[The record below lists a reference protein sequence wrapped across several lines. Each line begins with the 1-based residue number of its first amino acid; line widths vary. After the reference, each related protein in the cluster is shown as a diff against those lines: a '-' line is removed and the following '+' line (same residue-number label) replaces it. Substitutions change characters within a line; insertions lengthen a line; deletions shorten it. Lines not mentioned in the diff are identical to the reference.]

1 MKNKEVADFCI
12 DMHRDRLTPSKL
24 LQFMELLYSVSE
36 PIRII
41 LHLATPLSL
50 IILPSLFDLPI
61 IRHDPLYYPTE
72 IPPNPAITMWM

>member
-50 IILPSLFDLPI
+50 IILPAYSISPLSAMILSIILLRSLLT
-61 IRHDPLYYPTE
+61 PL
-72 IPPNPAITMWM
+72 